1 MPGAYNHIDSDSDI
15 IRGCIAGDNRMQEV
29 LYRKYSARMYAV
41 CLRYAGSADDAKDF
55 LQEGFVKVYRN
66 LERFRAEGSFE
77 GWMRRIFV
85 RTAIEQLR
93 ARRLQTTPLPEGQDT
108 GGETG
113 WNALD
118 GLALEDL
125 MRMIRSLPDGYRTVF
140 NLYAVEGYSHREIG
154 EMLGISEGTSK
165 SQLARARKALQE
177 MIGDKH

>member
-1 MPGAYNHIDSDSDI
+1 MPEAYNHTGSDSDI
-15 IRGCIAGDNRMQEV
+15 IRGCIAGDIRMQEA

-66 LERFRAEGSFE
+66 LERFRGEGSFE

-85 RTAIEQLR
+85 RTAIEHLR
-93 ARRLQTTPLPEGQDT
+93 ARRLQTAPLPEGHDT
-108 GGETG
+108 DDESG
-113 WNALD
+113 WSALD

-125 MRMIRSLPDGYRTVF
+125 MRMIRLLPDGYRTVF

-177 MIGDKH
+177 MIGDKY

>member
-1 MPGAYNHIDSDSDI
+1 MPEAYNHSGSDSDI
-15 IRGCIAGDNRMQEV
+15 IRGCISGDIRMQEA

-41 CLRYAGSADDAKDF
+41 CLRYAGSADDAKDV

-85 RTAIEQLR
+85 RTAIEQIR
-93 ARRLQTTPLPEGQDT
+93 ARKLATDTLIEGHDT
-108 GGETG
+108 VDENS
-113 WNALD
+113 WNAFD
-118 GLALEDL
+118 GMALEDL
-125 MRMIRSLPDGYRTVF
+125 LRMIRSLPDGYRTVF

-165 SQLARARKALQE
+165 SQLARARKVLQD
-177 MIGDKH
+177 MIARVK

>member
-1 MPGAYNHIDSDSDI
+1 MPGSYNHFDSDSDI
-15 IRGCIAGDNRMQEV
+15 IQGCIAGDPRMQET

-41 CLRYAGSADDAKDF
+41 CLRYAGSADDARDI

-66 LERFRAEGSFE
+66 LGKFRAEGSFE

-85 RTAIEQLR
+85 NTAIEQHR
-93 ARRLQTTPLPEGQDT
+93 GRTLQTGSLTDREEQVDDG
-108 GGETG
+108 G

-140 NLYAVEGYSHREIG
+140 NLYAVEGHSHKEIG